1 MTDAPV
7 VHIGENSPEQVAY
20 KLMKHIARAE
30 KVQLEGININS
41 DREWIIKTYI
51 MCRTAVAG
59 HSNVEHVLGLGK

>member
-1 MTDAPV
+1 
-7 VHIGENSPEQVAY
+7 
-20 KLMKHIARAE
+20 MKHIARAE